1 MNKIVLS
8 FLFAILFSFTY
19 AQNYTVLGNGVNFS
33 GCNCFKLTDA
43 VDNQGGAAYQ
53 NQTINL
59 NNSFDYQFNLFFG
72 CDDAGADGI
81 VFVLTNN
88 ITGLGQSGGGL
99 GYGGLSWKF
108 FRCRI

>member
-1 MNKIVLS
+1 MKKTILLLL
-8 FLFAILFSFTY
+8 LFFFVSVSY
-19 AQNYTVLGNGVNFS
+19 SQNYTVLGNGVNYS

-59 NNSFDYQFNLFFG
+59 NNSFDYQFDLFFG

-81 VFVLTNN
+81 VFVL
-88 ITGLGQSGGGL
+88 
-99 GYGGLSWKF
+99 KF
-108 FRCRI
+108 